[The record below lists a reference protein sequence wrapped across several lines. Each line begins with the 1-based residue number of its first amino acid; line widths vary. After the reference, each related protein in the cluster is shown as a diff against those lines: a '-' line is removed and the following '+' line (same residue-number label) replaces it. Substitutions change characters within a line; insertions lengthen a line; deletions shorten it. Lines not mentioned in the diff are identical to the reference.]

1 MWLEVED
8 GENEEETAAVF
19 IVEVGPRADPTYVT

>member
-19 IVEVGPRADPTYVT
+19 ILEAGPWADLTRVN